1 MAATKNPRGY
11 KSEKPWRDAL
21 TRAGKRRIGG
31 KTGARYHDLM
41 ADACVAAGAD
51 GNVAAMKEYG
61 DRVEGKAV
69 QGIELGGRDGA
80 PIQIEDLGAVEAA
93 RRIAFILASA
103 VAAPVELEA
112 TTVKAI
118 EHNSEGD

>member
-21 TRAGKRRIGG
+21 TRAGKRRING
-31 KTGARYHDLM
+31 KTGPRYLDKM
-41 ADACVAAGAD
+41 ADACVEAGAD

-69 QGIELGGRDGA
+69 QGVELGGKDGG
-80 PIQIEDLGAVEAA
+80 PIQLEDLGTTEAA

-103 VAAPVELEA
+103 IAMPVEAEEQPLRIISPDGEP
-112 TTVKAI
+112 
-118 EHNSEGD
+118 